1 MHIFEYFIYL
11 WGKLFEML
19 YLFSFQESVVPY
31 HNDFFK
37 FELTVLVDTYVA
49 TKIGHNFQKSASELE
64 ILSEI

>member
-1 MHIFEYFIYL
+1 
-11 WGKLFEML
+11 ML
-19 YLFSFQESVVPY
+19 YLFSFQESANPY
-31 HNDFFK
+31 HKDFFK